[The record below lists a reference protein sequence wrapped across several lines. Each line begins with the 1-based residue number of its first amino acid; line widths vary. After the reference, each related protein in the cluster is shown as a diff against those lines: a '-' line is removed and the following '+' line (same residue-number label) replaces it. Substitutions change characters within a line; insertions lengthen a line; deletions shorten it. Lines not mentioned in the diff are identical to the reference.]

1 MVPAAGLGGTFR
13 THSTGDAVELVA
25 WIPDLDPA
33 VWLAGEIEGS
43 CPTSACRTDTAAALL
58 ADRKIRRG

>member
-43 CPTSACRTDTAAALL
+43 CPTSARRTDTAAALL
-58 ADRKIRRG
+58 TDRKIRWG